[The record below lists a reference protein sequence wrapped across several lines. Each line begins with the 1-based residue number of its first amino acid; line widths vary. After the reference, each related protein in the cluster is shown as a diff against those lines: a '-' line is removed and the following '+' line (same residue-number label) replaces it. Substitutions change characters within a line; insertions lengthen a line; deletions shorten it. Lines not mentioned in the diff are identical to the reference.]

1 MWILNNVWMIWFF
14 ISLAPS
20 HWLLACHCVCYP
32 NHLAQEWRKLR
43 YKVLWCRNKVQ
54 KSRKKISLSLFC
66 VLSVHCSLIFI
77 SAISSAWRESIYNR
91 ALCCCHSTKKR
102 KNFVIPKHWK
112 GVLLQLKFP
121 PKKRIFL
128 ELSEMGKVDES
139 ACLHSTKQSRKV
151 FQHPTLTLMKQHSS
165 SSSESGNFYFIFF
178 HAGGMLSSY
187 HRNFTIIPLFWMKIY
202 LFFKFKTPENVC
214 ARSPSCLSSRWNV
227 SFVFLRTSTSLC
239 NSKER
244 ALVVDD
250 STDTQSNETKFK
262 YQKHAWH
269 RATSSF
275 HIY

>member
-1 MWILNNVWMIWFF
+1 MLKET
-14 ISLAPS
+14 SKS
-20 HWLLACHCVCYP
+20 
-32 NHLAQEWRKLR
+32 
-43 YKVLWCRNKVQ
+43 KVMELWCGYLITCEWFGSSSLSPHPTGCLPAIVCAIRIISH
-54 KSRKKISLSLFC
+54 KSEESSDIKFYGAEIRCKKAEKNLSLSLFC

-178 HAGGMLSSY
+178 SCWWNA
-187 HRNFTIIPLFWMKIY
+187 
-202 LFFKFKTPENVC
+202 FFL
-214 ARSPSCLSSRWNV
+214 PSQFHHYSTLLNEDL
-227 SFVFLRTSTSLC
+227 FVFQIQNARKCLRSL
-239 NSKER
+239 
-244 ALVVDD
+244 
-250 STDTQSNETKFK
+250 
-262 YQKHAWH
+262 
-269 RATSSF
+269 SF
-275 HIY
+275 LPL